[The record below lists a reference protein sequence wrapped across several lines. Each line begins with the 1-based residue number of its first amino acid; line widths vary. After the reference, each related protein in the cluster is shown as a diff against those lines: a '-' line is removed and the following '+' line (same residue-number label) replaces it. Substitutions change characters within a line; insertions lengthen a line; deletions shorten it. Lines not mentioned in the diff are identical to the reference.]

1 MWAICYTYY
10 MKFLFEVP
18 ANGTRWD
25 ALGMGD
31 GLVASVELKQ
41 YLGSLVS
48 DWWVS
53 GLNTD
58 GELLALGRF
67 SFGLGRVSVD
77 EATQALGDFYK
88 TLIAPVIPD
97 LRGLGGLSV
106 APNPA
111 SKHFLKAL
119 CLTHLDL
126 HEQLGNVGEQLG
138 LRANAARQFQLTKSF
153 GYSAAQAL
161 IAERMG
167 VPLRTFARRV
177 DLARTDGLLR
187 VEKDYVKQVRRD
199 AEEG

>member
-1 MWAICYTYY
+1 

-18 ANGTRWD
+18 AHGNRWD

-31 GLVASVELKQ
+31 GLVASVELKEH
-41 YLGSLVS
+41 LGSVVS

-53 GLNTD
+53 GLNKE

-67 SFGLGRVSVD
+67 SFGLGRVSVN

-88 TLIAPVIPD
+88 SLIAPIVPD

-111 SKHFLKAL
+111 SKQSLKAL

-126 HEQLGNVGEQLG
+126 HEQLGNVGEHLG

-161 IAERMG
+161 IAERMDL
-167 VPLRTFARRV
+167 PLRTFARRV
-177 DLARTDGLLR
+177 DLARADGLLR
-187 VEKDYVKQVRRD
+187 VEKDYAKQVRRN
-199 AEEG
+199 AQEG